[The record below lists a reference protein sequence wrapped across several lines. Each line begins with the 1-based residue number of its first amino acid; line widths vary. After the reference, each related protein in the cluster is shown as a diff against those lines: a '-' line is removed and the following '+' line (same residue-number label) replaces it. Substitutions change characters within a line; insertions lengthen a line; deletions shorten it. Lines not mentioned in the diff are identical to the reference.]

1 MKIPV
6 DTCNT
11 VIFDLGNVLVHY
23 DAHHCLDQ
31 YDFDKKTK
39 IRINQAVF
47 QSSAW
52 VEGDRGTYGP
62 ETWCDAF
69 VANAPQLEQEIRL
82 VYEGLCECILPAD
95 YTEDLIRW
103 FREKGYRIYFLST
116 IPKGFMKRQKTDF
129 ILSNPFMEE
138 FFPGKKN
145 VSNRMP
151 GYTGFF

>member
-11 VIFDLGNVLVHY
+11 VIFDLGNVLIRY
-23 DAHHCLDQ
+23 SDAHHCLDQ

-47 QSSAW
+47 HSTAW
-52 VEGDRGTYGP
+52 IEGDQGTYGP

-82 VYEGLCECILPAD
+82 VYEESRECILPAD
-95 YTEDLIRW
+95 YTVDLIHW
-103 FREKGYRIYFLST
+103 FREHGYRVYFLSNYSEG
-116 IPKGFMKRQKTDF
+116 PVRNDKRQTSF
-129 ILSNPFMEE
+129 YRIL
-138 FFPGKKN
+138 
-145 VSNRMP
+145 
-151 GYTGFF
+151 